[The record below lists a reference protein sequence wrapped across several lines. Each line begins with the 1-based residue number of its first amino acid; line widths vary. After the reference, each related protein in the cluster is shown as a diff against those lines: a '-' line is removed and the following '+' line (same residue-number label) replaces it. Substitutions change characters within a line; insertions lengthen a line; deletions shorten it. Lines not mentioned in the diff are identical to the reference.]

1 MIRPQKS
8 KPMPRK
14 PKVER
19 AETPR
24 KRVKVS
30 RGKQTISK
38 NATAQEDAPPEEWGM
53 DKTQPHQPE
62 SVPLELAG
70 KWIAWSGDGLRI
82 IGSGL
87 TLDEAEQA
95 AAQAGEKEPIFQ
107 RIAGVGRR

>member
-1 MIRPQKS
+1 MIRPRKS
-8 KPMPRK
+8 KPKPRK

-24 KRVKVS
+24 AQVKFS

-38 NATAQEDAPPEEWGM
+38 NATAEEDAPPEEWGM

-82 IGSGL
+82 IGSGD
-87 TLDEAEQA
+87 TLDDAEKA
-95 AAQAGEKEPIFQ
+95 ASQAGEKEPIFEP
-107 RIAGVGRR
+107 IGGILRR